1 MSRPGSY
8 KTETFGSLS
17 EVLSRC
23 LKLRDEGFWSF
34 RGQRKEE
41 WNLGL
46 HGYGT
51 VRWLDEHVHQFKKRC
66 MEIISSPHMH
76 EKDSWRWL
84 FFAQHY
90 RLKTRLLDWTTNPL
104 VAIYFA
110 VENILS
116 RGNDREDYGVV
127 WALRVSKRYFRSP
140 EQIRKTP
147 AKVSDWLLVNPPPV
161 TSRLA
166 RQSGKFTF
174 HPGNSP
180 QPLDTIPRR
189 GSGEEALIKMV
200 LKGRGGSNPAAS
212 IRKQLGIL
220 NVHHAALFPD
230 PDGIAHFLNSEWREI
245 ADEEFLQLQAAAR
258 RSPANQRLQRTA
270 AAAR

>member
-1 MSRPGSY
+1 MRGRCSFKS
-8 KTETFGSLS
+8 ENFGSLS

-23 LKLRDEGFWSF
+23 LNLREDGFWSF
-34 RGQRKEE
+34 RGQRKED

-46 HGYGT
+46 HGYGAT
-51 VRWLDEHVHQFKKRC
+51 RWLDEHVHQFKKRC
-66 MEIISSPHMH
+66 MEIISPPHVH
-76 EKDSWRWL
+76 ENDPWRWL

-116 RGNDREDYGVV
+116 RGNDRDDFGVV
-127 WALRVSKRYFRSP
+127 WALRVSRKNF
-140 EQIRKTP
+140 KTP
-147 AKVSDWLLVNPPPV
+147 EEIKGPEKVSDWLLINPPPV

-174 HPGNSP
+174 HPGNDL
-180 QPLDTIPRR
+180 QPLDTVPRR
-189 GSGEEALIKMV
+189 SGEELIKIS
-200 LKGRGGSNPAAS
+200 LKGGKGKNPAAD

-220 NVHHAALFPD
+220 NIHHAALFPD
-230 PDGIAHFLNSEWREI
+230 PDGIAHFLNTEWRDI
-245 ADEEFLQLQAAAR
+245 ADEEFLQLRSVSER
-258 RSPANQRLQRTA
+258 RANNTA
-270 AAAR
+270 AQADGFAT